1 MLFYWFYD
9 VDHKIFPEAY
19 LFSARF
25 FMRQLGVVVNPN
37 DKKRYKMPHFIKYR
51 LFLD

>member
-1 MLFYWFYD
+1 MLFSWFYD
-9 VDHKIFPEAY
+9 VDHKIFLGTY

-25 FMRQLGVVVNPN
+25 FMRQLGIVVNPN
-37 DKKRYKMPHFIKYR
+37 DKKRYNMSRFIKYS

>member
-1 MLFYWFYD
+1 MLFSWFYD
-9 VDHKIFPEAY
+9 VDHKIFLRTY

-25 FMRQLGVVVNPN
+25 FMRQLGIVVNPD
-37 DKKRYKMPHFIKYR
+37 DKKRYNMSRFIKYR